1 MLGGEP
7 TWFGNENKPSSITID
22 ISQACKKQLCN
33 GIHLQQMD
41 NFVIGKKSRE
51 SNSGQMA
58 KKLAPLPSDKR
69 ISFVAQPPPS
79 ENEASKASKASYIAE
94 NRRPF

>member
-1 MLGGEP
+1 
-7 TWFGNENKPSSITID
+7 
-22 ISQACKKQLCN
+22 
-33 GIHLQQMD
+33 MD
-41 NFVIGKKSRE
+41 NIVVGKKSRE

-58 KKLAPLPSDKR
+58 KKLAPSPSDKR